1 MERIRRS
8 AVAGGFYEADPEDLK
23 KQIEW
28 CFTHP
33 IGPGKVPEKARVTPS
48 RRIISVISPH
58 AGYMY
63 SGPVAAHGYL
73 KIALDGKPDLIIIVG
88 PNHTGYGPSIS
99 VMSEGVWETPLGK
112 IQIDSDT
119 ARKIIS
125 GCRYAKADHLAHI
138 YEHSVEVQLPFL
150 QYILGSDFMFVP
162 IVMMIQEV
170 ETATCLGES
179 IAKAVEN
186 KNVLLIASS
195 DLTHYESHERAVK
208 KDNLLIKA
216 VLNMDVKEV
225 FETIY
230 KYDISACGPGAIATI
245 IHASKILG
253 AKNITL
259 LKYATSGDVSGDKTH
274 VVGYSSFVIEK

>member
-1 MERIRRS
+1 MERIRKS
-8 AVAGGFYEADPEDLK
+8 AVSGSFYEADPEDLK

-28 CFTHP
+28 CFMHS
-33 IGPGKVPEKARVTPS
+33 IGPKELPKLREPSTS
-48 RRIISVISPH
+48 RRLIGIISPH

-63 SGPVAAHGYL
+63 SGPVAAHGYY
-73 KIALDGKPDLIIIVG
+73 KVALDGKPDIIIIIG

-112 IQIDSDT
+112 IRIDST
-119 ARKIIS
+119 IARKIIS
-125 GCRYAKADHLAHI
+125 GCKYAKDDYVAHI

-150 QYILGSDFMFVP
+150 QYIFGSDFRFVP

-170 ETATCLGES
+170 ETSECLGNS

-186 KNVLLIASS
+186 ENALLIASS
-195 DLTHYESHERAVK
+195 DLTHYEPHEKAMK
-208 KDNLLIKA
+208 KDSILIKSI
-216 VLNMDVKEV
+216 LNMDIKE
-225 FETIY
+225 FFKTIY
-230 KYDISACGPGAIATI
+230 MYDISACGPGAIASV

-259 LKYATSGDVSGDKTH
+259 LKYATSGDVSGDKSH
-274 VVGYSSFVIEK
+274 VVGYSSFAIEK

>member
-33 IGPGKVPEKARVTPS
+33 IGPGEIPKKAIETQPRKL
-48 RRIISVISPH
+48 IGIISPH

-63 SGPVAAHGYL
+63 SGPVAAHGYS
-73 KIALDGKPDLIIIVG
+73 KVALDGKPELIIIVG

-112 IQIDSDT
+112 VHIDSDT
-119 ARKIIS
+119 AKKIIS
-125 GCRYAKADHLAHI
+125 GCKYAKADHLAHI
-138 YEHSVEVQLPFL
+138 YEHSIEVQLPFL
-150 QYILGSDFMFVP
+150 QYIFGSDFVFVP
-162 IVMMIQEV
+162 IVMMIQEL
-170 ETATCLGES
+170 ETSTCLGES
-179 IAKAVEN
+179 IAKAVED

-208 KDNLLIKA
+208 KDSLLIKA
-216 VLNMDVKEV
+216 ILNMNIKEI

-230 KYDISACGPGAIATI
+230 MHNISACGPGAIATI

-253 AKNITL
+253 AKKIAL

-274 VVGYSSFVIEK
+274 VVGYSSFSIEK